1 MNCLDGRRPGQIDHA
16 RGLPM
21 RPITI
26 FSLSTP
32 RRLILALGRYAMPD
46 SDQQLEI
53 EAPEELLADMPLP
66 SDAKTL
72 FLGGIFVLSMLTAAY
87 VASEIVLPM
96 IFAVMLNLLMQ
107 PALLALERLRTPR
120 ALGALLLIV
129 VVIATI
135 VGLGAAVSGPAE
147 AWIAKL
153 PEGIPRILER
163 LRFLDAPINTL
174 RTFLAAANSFG
185 AAGSQRSSPGPFD
198 GGAILTSVFS
208 GTRSFASGL
217 FTTVMFL
224 YFLLVSGDSF
234 LRRRVGVCPRFT
246 SQREAVDISQ
256 QIGRDISAY
265 LLTITLMNAL
275 VGAATAL
282 VMWSTGVGDPILW
295 GTVAFILN
303 YVPIIGPVAA
313 IFIFLFAGSLTITS
327 TWSALLPA
335 ALYGAIHVIE
345 GETVTPMLL
354 ARRLTLNPVLVVFSF
369 VFWFWLW
376 GIPGAILSAP
386 ILATIKIVCDRVR
399 PFAALGHFLEGGK

>member
-1 MNCLDGRRPGQIDHA
+1 M
-16 RGLPM
+16 
-21 RPITI
+21 
-26 FSLSTP
+26 SK
-32 RRLILALGRYAMPD
+32 
-46 SDQQLEI
+46 SDQQPEE
-53 EAPEELLADMPLP
+53 EATEELLADMPLP
-66 SDAKTL
+66 SDAKTF
-72 FLGGIFVLSMLTAAY
+72 FLGGLFVLSMLTAAY
-87 VASEIVLPM
+87 AASEIVLPL
-96 IFAVMLNLLMQ
+96 IFAIMLNLLMQ
-107 PALLALERLRTPR
+107 PALRALEGLRVPR
-120 ALGALLLIV
+120 ALAALLLILFV
-129 VVIATI
+129 FATI
-135 VGLGAAVSGPAE
+135 VGLGAAVAGPAE
-147 AWIAKL
+147 AWIGKL
-153 PEGIPRILER
+153 PEGVPRILQR

-198 GGAILTSVFS
+198 GGAILSSVFS

-234 LRRRVGVCPRFT
+234 LRRLVEVLPRFA
-246 SQREAVDISQ
+246 SKRQAVDISQ

-275 VGAATAL
+275 LVGAATAL
-282 VMWSTGVGDPILW
+282 VMWSTGVGDPVLW

-376 GIPGAILSAP
+376 GVPGAILSAP
-386 ILATIKIVCDRVR
+386 ILATTKIVCDRIR
-399 PFAALGHFLEGGK
+399 PLAALGHILSG

>member
-1 MNCLDGRRPGQIDHA
+1 
-16 RGLPM
+16 
-21 RPITI
+21 
-26 FSLSTP
+26 
-32 RRLILALGRYAMPD
+32 
-46 SDQQLEI
+46 
-53 EAPEELLADMPLP
+53 
-66 SDAKTL
+66 
-72 FLGGIFVLSMLTAAY
+72 MLTAAC

-96 IFAVMLNLLMQ
+96 TFAVMLNLLMQ
-107 PALLALERLRTPR
+107 PALRALERLRVPR
-120 ALGALLLIV
+120 ALGALLLIL

-174 RTFLAAANSFG
+174 RTFLAAANNFG
-185 AAGSQRSSPGPFD
+185 TAGPQRSVPGPLD
-198 GGAILTSVFS
+198 GGAILSSVFA
-208 GTRSFASGL
+208 GTRSLAGGL

-234 LRRRVGVCPRFT
+234 LRRLVEVLPR
-246 SQREAVDISQ
+246 SASKRQAVDISQ

-282 VMWSTGVGDPILW
+282 VMWSTGVGDPVLW
-295 GTVAFILN
+295 GTAAFILN
-303 YVPIIGPVAA
+303 YVPILGPAAA

-327 TWSALLPA
+327 IWQALLPA

-354 ARRLTLNPVLVVFSF
+354 AQTIHAQSGSRGFLFRVLVLAVGRPRCDPF
-369 VFWFWLW
+369 
-376 GIPGAILSAP
+376 GADSGDNQNRL
-386 ILATIKIVCDRVR
+386 
-399 PFAALGHFLEGGK
+399 